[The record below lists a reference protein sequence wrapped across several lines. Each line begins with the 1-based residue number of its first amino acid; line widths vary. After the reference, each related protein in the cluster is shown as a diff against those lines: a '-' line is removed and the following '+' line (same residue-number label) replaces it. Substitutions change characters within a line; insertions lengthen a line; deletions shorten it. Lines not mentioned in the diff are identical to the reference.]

1 MTILSNLSGIKTE
14 NYKKLEALLK
24 IGNFEEADS
33 ETARLML
40 IIGTNKKREIQYLNQ
55 EEIKNFPYHD
65 LFAINVLWKYYGGA
79 QCGFTSQASLWKI
92 IIENKHKKQHSL
104 AFLNLICY
112 YFNWLVVQENKLII
126 NSSEDIE
133 KPVRYLPR
141 WSLAIIPGPRS
152 FDIVWKPG
160 LEGLEMLNRYIQIW
174 GTDGNSV
181 KMVDSFYLLFQD
193 TEIGILKDFFSLVGN
208 SKLDNETIKII
219 HSIYSSQLDQKLY
232 QEFSNIKNSSNIS
245 EDESI
250 ESTKSEIESIGEQL
264 DVAGDFRPKN
274 REETRKR
281 ISRWIAQRR
290 GQPKFRQEL
299 LEAYNYR
306 CAITGCN
313 AEEALEAAHIIPYCE
328 TEDNAIYNGLL
339 LRADIHTLFDLNLIA
354 IAPGDNYPEDVEN
367 LTIHIAPSLRQTSYG
382 ELHNNPIKHVPNHK
396 SDLPDKDYLLLR
408 CQQCSWFI

>member
-1 MTILSNLSGIKTE
+1 MTILSRLSGINTE
-14 NYKKLEALLK
+14 NYKKLEYLLK
-24 IGNFEEADS
+24 RGNWEEADS

-40 IIGTNKKREIQYLNQ
+40 LIGTDKKREIPYLNQ
-55 EEIKNFPYHD
+55 EEIKNFSYPD
-65 LFAINVLWKYYGGA
+65 LLAINVLWNYYGGDTF
-79 QCGFTSQASLWKI
+79 GFTSQANRWESI
-92 IIENKHKKQHSL
+92 IKYIHKKQHSL
-104 AFLNLICY
+104 AFLNLICGH
-112 YFNWLVVQENKLII
+112 FNWLVLQENKLII
-126 NSSEDIE
+126 NSSDDIE

-174 GTDGNSV
+174 GTGGNSV
-181 KMVDSFYLLFQD
+181 KMVDSFDLLFKD
-193 TEIGILKDFFSLVGN
+193 REISILKDFFSLVSN
-208 SKLDNETIKII
+208 SKLNEETIKITHNI
-219 HSIYSSQLDQKLY
+219 GSSQLDQKPY

-264 DVAGDFRPKN
+264 DEAGDFTPTN

-290 GQPKFRQEL
+290 GQPKFRKDL

-367 LTIHIAPSLRQTSYG
+367 LTIHVAPSLRETSYG
-382 ELHNNPIKHVPNHK
+382 ELHNNPIKYLPKHK
-396 SDLPDKDYLLLR
+396 SDLPDKDALLSR